1 MNRTPTVT
9 LVKPDAFDEYRWW
22 EPQRLHRDPRWFY
35 GVRGD
40 NGRAAKHP
48 TPNTVDAPLRDL
60 VSACVRAGVTTLPS
74 CAGHFPSEQGLR
86 RVYAG
91 LRRDAEWVRS
101 YGLTLRCSESGSL
114 QVYRNPAWTLPDYET
129 WAAPIRQDAGNGR
142 IGLVFDLGS
151 AAPERIQASLVGLIE
166 VCTHIQQ
173 TGSGERIV
181 EITVKS
187 RNRKERDYLWY
198 EVTRRLTGVGKSGRV

>member
-1 MNRTPTVT
+1 MSRSPTVT

-22 EPQRLHRDPRWFY
+22 EPQRIHTDPRWFY
-35 GVRGD
+35 GVKS
-40 NGRAAKHP
+40 NAGRAATHP

-60 VSACVRAGVTTLPS
+60 VSACVRAGVATLPS

-91 LRRDAEWVRS
+91 LQKDAEWVRS

-129 WAAPIRQDAGNGR
+129 WAVPIRRDAGNGR
-142 IGLVFDLGS
+142 IGLVFNGS
-151 AAPERIQASLVGLIE
+151 SDTPERIQAGLVGLTG
-166 VCTHIQQ
+166 VCTHIRQAHDGQ
-173 TGSGERIV
+173 RIT

-198 EVTRRLTGVGKSGRV
+198 EITRRLAGVGKSDRV